1 MASPQVAA
9 QRFDNLGSWH
19 HAISCGVDAAAW
31 FDQGLRL
38 VYAFNHDESIRS
50 FEEAARIEP
59 DCAMAW
65 WGVAYANGP
74 HINNPGLDAEH
85 AKAAWAAIERARA
98 ARQATPVEREW
109 IAALAPRYAV
119 DPAAK
124 REPLDQAYA
133 DAMRQLA
140 AHHPEDSDALALFGE
155 AAMDLHHP
163 SEMWHLDGTPG
174 EGTPELVAA
183 LEAALALAPDN
194 PGANHFYIHAME
206 SSKQADKAVAS
217 AERLPGLVPGAGH
230 LVHMPAHVY
239 MRIGRYEDAA
249 EANRRAIR
257 VDAEYLKRQPQ
268 QSFYLMYKGHNFY
281 FLWAAAMAEGRSAEA
296 LQAARDTL
304 TSVPPAMIEAMGDTF
319 ILVPIVWI
327 AQARFGRWDELLAE
341 PAPSAKLP
349 SAVTLWHYLRGTAFA
364 RTNRLA
370 EAETE
375 RAAVAA
381 AVAATGDQATLGNNS
396 RKRVFDIA
404 DHMLAG
410 EIAAARQQ
418 TDVAVR
424 ALEEAVRIE
433 DELAY
438 AEPGDWPLP
447 ARHTLGAVLLA
458 AGRPADAERVYLAD
472 LQRHPETGWSLRGLS
487 EALRAQRR
495 PAEADAVMKRFAK
508 AWAHA
513 DLAISSSRL

>member
-1 MASPQVAA
+1 
-9 QRFDNLGSWH
+9 
-19 HAISCGVDAAAW
+19 
-31 FDQGLRL
+31 
-38 VYAFNHDESIRS
+38 
-50 FEEAARIEP
+50 
-59 DCAMAW
+59 
-65 WGVAYANGP
+65 
-74 HINNPGLDAEH
+74 
-85 AKAAWAAIERARA
+85 
-98 ARQATPVEREW
+98 
-109 IAALAPRYAV
+109 
-119 DPAAK
+119 
-124 REPLDQAYA
+124 
-133 DAMRQLA
+133 
-140 AHHPEDSDALALFGE
+140 
-155 AAMDLHHP
+155 
-163 SEMWHLDGTPG
+163 
-174 EGTPELVAA
+174 
-183 LEAALALAPDN
+183 
-194 PGANHFYIHAME
+194 
-206 SSKQADKAVAS
+206 
-217 AERLPGLVPGAGH
+217 
-230 LVHMPAHVY
+230 
-239 MRIGRYEDAA
+239 
-249 EANRRAIR
+249 
-257 VDAEYLKRQPQ
+257 
-268 QSFYLMYKGHNFY
+268 
-281 FLWAAAMAEGRSAEA
+281 
-296 LQAARDTL
+296 
-304 TSVPPAMIEAMGDTF
+304 
-319 ILVPIVWI
+319 
-327 AQARFGRWDELLAE
+327 
-341 PAPSAKLP
+341 
-349 SAVTLWHYLRGTAFA
+349 VTLWHYLRGTAFA